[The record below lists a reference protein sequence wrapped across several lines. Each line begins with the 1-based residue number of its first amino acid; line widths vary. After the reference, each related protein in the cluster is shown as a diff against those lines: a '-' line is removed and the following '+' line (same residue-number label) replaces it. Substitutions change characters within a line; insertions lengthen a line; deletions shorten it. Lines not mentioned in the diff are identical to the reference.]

1 MSQIKVYALSETI
14 ELHRDNLSKAI
25 HQALVKELKYPEEK
39 KFQRF
44 ISLEPKNFIYPADR
58 STSYVII
65 EISMFDGRTK
75 ETKKALIKTLFK
87 NISNLCGIDLND
99 IEITIFETSQEN
111 WGIRGESADELQL
124 NYKINI

>member
-44 ISLEPKNFIYPADR
+44 ISLEPKNFIYPVDR